1 MSKAKTTSTAPDLS
15 NTVLAERILYPLI
28 TPYDIDNKIKSIR
41 KKQKEHNRISES
53 LGYNNIDFIYDLDYL
68 NFKIHPYMFIERVL
82 VILNSIYKTDKYEW
96 FLSKYNKNEFIICF
110 GEFPYKQNNLS
121 KSVDFNK
128 AIFFRCEENN
138 LDCIAIGW
146 DTFTLFNSQLI
157 ASKIFS
163 TIKMAGF

>member
-1 MSKAKTTSTAPDLS
+1 MNTEPQNNTAPDLT
-15 NTVLAERILYPLI
+15 NTVLAECILYPLI
-28 TPYDIDNKIKSIR
+28 SPIDIDNKIKSIR
-41 KKQKEHNRISES
+41 KKGKEHNRISEN
-53 LGYNNIDFIYDLDYL
+53 LGYINNDYIYDLDYL
-68 NFKIHPYMFIERVL
+68 NFKTHPYMFIERVL
-82 VILNSIYKTDKYEW
+82 VVLNSIYKTEKYEW

-110 GEFPYKQNNLS
+110 GEFPHKQNNLI

-146 DTFTLFNSQLI
+146 DTFTLFNAQLI

-163 TIKMAGF
+163 TIKMSGF